1 MIEAFENEKLK
12 HTSIYNLLQEKYSTT
27 VKELEDKNKEL
38 IKYQEVLNNNN
49 NLMKDLEKVNTEGK
63 KILSGLKKEKEILK
77 SEKDCLIEEQNSN
90 LMRINQ
96 LEEQVKDLRYVEI
109 PKLKEDNI
117 HLTNI
122 VQENKIGM
130 FFLLSPIN
138 FLYFYHVCSVKKIH
152 YCCYGYGTCSQH
164 LTQIKA
170 FKPYS

>member
-12 HTSIYNLLQEKYSTT
+12 HSSIYNLLQEKYSTT

-38 IKYQEVLNNNN
+38 IKYQEILNNNN
-49 NLMKDLEKVNTEGK
+49 TLIKDLEKANTEGK
-63 KILSGLKKEKEILK
+63 KLLSGLKKEKEILV
-77 SEKDCLIEEQNSN
+77 SEKDCLIKEQNSN

-117 HLTNI
+117 DLTNI

-130 FFLLSPIN
+130 FLLSPLN
-138 FLYFYHVCSVKKIH
+138 FLYFYHVCSIKKILIIIPMVMVLVV
-152 YCCYGYGTCSQH
+152 S
-164 LTQIKA
+164 I
-170 FKPYS
+170 